1 MKPDF
6 YDNPQ
11 TALTTHRQR
20 ICTNERYK
28 NFCQTHPTAGDI
40 DQFLTWK
47 NVSENVSEKSVSEIS
62 ANPTNPTNHDEDNT
76 CINNNNFWQ
85 NYCNLNQFL

>member
-47 NVSENVSEKSVSEIS
+47 NVSENFSERRVSEIS
-62 ANPTNPTNHDEDNT
+62 TNPTN
-76 CINNNNFWQ
+76 
-85 NYCNLNQFL
+85 QF